1 MTTTKRSP
9 VAGIMTVADMM
20 QPKDLIAH
28 VQRLESIG
36 HESAWLPD
44 IFGRE
49 IYVTAGFILHHT
61 TKIKVASGIAHMYG
75 RDAICSSQAAR
86 TLSELSGG
94 RFIHGLGVSNTIA
107 SEMRGIPWE
116 NPVQKTREYV

>member
-1 MTTTKRSP
+1 MTTTRRSP
-9 VAGIMTVADMM
+9 VTGIMTVADMM
-20 QPKDLIAH
+20 QPKDLIEH
-28 VQRLESIG
+28 VQRLESTG
-36 HESAWLPD
+36 HLSAWLPD

-86 TLSELSGG
+86 TLS
-94 RFIHGLGVSNTIA
+94 
-107 SEMRGIPWE
+107 
-116 NPVQKTREYV
+116 